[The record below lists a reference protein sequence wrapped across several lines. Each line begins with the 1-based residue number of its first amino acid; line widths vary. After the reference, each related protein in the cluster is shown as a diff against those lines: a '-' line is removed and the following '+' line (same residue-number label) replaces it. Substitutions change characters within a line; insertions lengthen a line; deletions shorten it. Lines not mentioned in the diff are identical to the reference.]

1 MEALAR
7 NVFAVERRF
16 VDAASYL
23 SVSILPSFSQE
34 KAEIAG
40 KRGASDISMQKHL
53 AASILAAYFPAFEPS
68 PLVSNVSL
76 PLSRFSVSSL
86 FLAANN

>member
-7 NVFAVERRF
+7 NVSAGERRF

-34 KAEIAG
+34 KAKIGG
-40 KRGASDISMQKHL
+40 KRERAELRTFQCKSISPRASWLLIFL
-53 AASILAAYFPAFEPS
+53 L
-68 PLVSNVSL
+68 LSNL
-76 PLSRFSVSSL
+76 LH
-86 FLAANN
+86 